1 MILTTNLHFEQWT
14 EVLGSE
20 RLTGAALDRLTHRCH
35 IIEANG
41 ESFRLQ
47 DARKRAPAR
56 QGQTRTANQPVK
68 PFDGTQGRQA
78 TQTVE
83 IKES

>member
-1 MILTTNLHFEQWT
+1 MA
-14 EVLGSE
+14 
-20 RLTGAALDRLTHRCH
+20 GAALDRLTHRCH

-56 QGQTRTANQPVK
+56 QGQSKTAIQPVNK
-68 PFDGTQGRQA
+68 SA
-78 TQTVE
+78 QTVE
-83 IKES
+83 IIES